1 MSVIPTPQPPCS
13 AFEHLRSQDI
23 PALNIRVEEYR
34 HKKTG
39 AQHIHIAASND
50 ENVFLVALRTV
61 PHDSTGVAHILEH
74 TALCG
79 SEKYPVRDPFFLM
92 TRRSLNTFMNAF
104 TSSDWT
110 AYPFASQNKKDFN
123 NLMDV
128 YLDAV
133 FFSRLDQLDFAQEG
147 HRLEFENMQ
156 DASSPLTYKGVVFNE
171 MKGAMSS
178 VTSTLWQALSS
189 HLFPTTTY
197 HYNSGG
203 EPACIPDL
211 TYEQLVSFYRTHYHP
226 SNAIFMTFG
235 DIPACEHQQKFEAQ
249 ALSRF
254 DFLDHVISVPDEKR
268 YLSPLTVEES
278 YALDEED
285 TQEKTHV
292 VVGWLLGNSAH
303 LESNLQAH
311 LLTAV
316 LLDNAAS
323 PLQQALETSELGTSP
338 SPLCGLEDSQ
348 KEMLFAAGLEGSDP
362 EYTKAVETLIL
373 DTLKNVAEN
382 GVPQEQI
389 DACLHQLELQQRE
402 LSSGSYPYGLQLI
415 LQALNS
421 ATHRGDPVALL
432 DLEPAL
438 AALHKASRDPNFIK
452 QLVKDLLLN
461 NSHRVTL
468 TLKPDATLSQ
478 RRDAAEAAQLATIR
492 AQLNANDCQKI
503 IDQSVA
509 LQVRQEAVLDDSI
522 LPCVTLADVP
532 ADIHTPQAAGVEKQ
546 AVPITRYNAG
556 TNGLVYH
563 QLIVNLPTLTHE
575 EAQLLPLYSA
585 CLTEV
590 GHGAFDYLQAQHQ
603 QAAQC
608 GGISAYPSMR
618 SEIDNVQIVQ
628 GFLVLSTRALVRN
641 QHAAAQLLFDTWH
654 HARFDEHQR
663 LRELIAQMRTRRERS
678 LTGNGHSLAMAAASA
693 GFSPLAQHQH
703 VVNGLAGLPT
713 MKQLDRTLD
722 DAAALSRFAQ
732 QLQKLHQKMLQQSS
746 QLLLVA
752 EQEREADCTAQLQQL
767 WSKNIA
773 ASHSGFALPFTPQ
786 RVQQLWQTSTQVN
799 FCARAWPTVA
809 VGHPDSAALSVLGGY
824 LRNGF
829 LHRAIREQGGA
840 YGGGASQDS
849 TLGAFRLYSYRDP
862 RLSDTLHDFDNALNW
877 LASTPPDAQ
886 KVEEAILGVIAS
898 LDKPSSPASE
908 AKTAFHNRL
917 FGRSDAVRR
926 TFRAQILAVTGQD
939 LQRVGATYLT
949 ADKANTAI
957 LSGAGSAGEASKL
970 GLEVCKLDA

>member
-1 MSVIPTPQPPCS
+1 MSTLS
-13 AFEHLRSQDI
+13 AAPAPAASFEWLRSQDI
-23 PALNIRVEEYR
+23 PALNVRVEEYR

-39 AQHIHIAASND
+39 AQHIHIAANND

-110 AYPFASQNKKDFN
+110 AYPFASQNKKDFS

-133 FFSRLDQLDFAQEG
+133 FFSRLDPLDFAQEG
-147 HRLEFENMQ
+147 HRLEFDNMQ

-178 VTSTLWQALSS
+178 VTSTLWQSLSGY
-189 HLFPTTTY
+189 LFPTTTY
-197 HYNSGG
+197 HHNSGG

-235 DIPACEHQQKFEAQ
+235 DISAREHQEKFEVQ

-254 DFLDHVISVPDEKR
+254 EFLDHTVSVPNEKR
-268 YLSPLTVEES
+268 YLAPVAVEEA
-278 YALDEED
+278 YALDETD
-285 TQEKTHV
+285 TQGKTHI
-292 VVGWLLGNSAH
+292 VVGWLLGNSAN
-303 LESNLQAH
+303 LEANLQAN

-323 PLQQALETSELGTSP
+323 PLQQALETSSLGTSP
-338 SPLCGLEDSQ
+338 SPMCGLEDSQ

-362 EYTKAVETLIL
+362 EHAKAVEALIL
-373 DTLKNVAEN
+373 DTLQNVAEN

-432 DLEPAL
+432 DLEPAI
-438 AALHKASRDPNFIK
+438 AALHQATRDPNFIK

-461 NSHRVTL
+461 NQHRVTL
-468 TLKPDATLSQ
+468 TLKPDTELSQ
-478 RRDAAEAAQLATIR
+478 RREAAEAAQLAAIR
-492 AQLNANDCQKI
+492 AQLTPDACQQI
-503 IDQSVA
+503 IEQSVA
-509 LQVRQEAVLDDSI
+509 LQARQEAVLDENI
-522 LPCVTLADVP
+522 LPCVTLDDVP
-532 ADIHTPQAAGVEKQ
+532 TDIKTPQAVGVEKST
-546 AVPITRYNAG
+546 VPITRYNAG

-563 QLIVNLPTLTHE
+563 QLIVNLPALTTE
-575 EAQLLPLYSA
+575 EARLLPLYSA
-585 CLTEV
+585 CLPEV
-590 GHGAFDYLQAQHQ
+590 GHGALDYLQAQQQ
-603 QAAQC
+603 QAALC
-608 GGISAYPSMR
+608 GGINAHSSMR
-618 SEIDNVQIVQ
+618 NAIDDVQVTQ
-628 GFLVLSTRALVRN
+628 GFLVLSTRALTRN
-641 QHAAAQLLFDTWH
+641 QGAAAQLLFDTWQ

-678 LTGNGHSLAMAAASA
+678 LTGNGHALAMAAACA
-693 GFSPLAQHQH
+693 GMSPLAQHQH
-703 VVNGLAGLPT
+703 LVNGLAGLPP
-713 MKQLDRTLD
+713 MKQLDRSLD
-722 DAAALSRFAQ
+722 DAAALKKFAQ
-732 QLQKLHQKMLQQSS
+732 QLQQLHQKMLQQPA

-752 EQEREADCTAQLQQL
+752 EQERDAECTAQLQQL
-767 WSKNIA
+767 WQNNA
-773 ASHSGFALPFTPQ
+773 AATGTSFVLPFAPQ
-786 RVQQLWQTSTQVN
+786 RIQQLWQTSTQVN

-809 VGHPDSAALSVLGGY
+809 VGHPDAAALSVLGGY

-849 TLGAFRLYSYRDP
+849 TVGAFRMYSYRDP
-862 RLSDTLHDFDNALNW
+862 RLSDTLRDFDAALDW
-877 LASTPPDAQ
+877 LATTTPDAQ

-898 LDKPSSPASE
+898 LDKPGSPAGE

-917 FGRSDAVRR
+917 FGRSDAVRSA
-926 TFRAQILAVTGQD
+926 FRAQILAVSAQD
-939 LQRVGATYLT
+939 LQRVGALYLT
-949 ADKANTAI
+949 PEHANTAV
-957 LSGAGSAGEASKL
+957 LSGAGGTEEAGQL
-970 GLEVCKLDA
+970 GLEICKLNA

>member
-1 MSVIPTPQPPCS
+1 MSTLPAAS
-13 AFEHLRSQDI
+13 APAASFEWLRSQEI

-39 AQHIHIAASND
+39 AQHIHIAANND

-133 FFSRLDQLDFAQEG
+133 FFSRLDPLDFAQEG
-147 HRLEFENMQ
+147 HRLEFETMT
-156 DASSPLTYKGVVFNE
+156 DATTPLTYKGVVFNE

-211 TYEQLVSFYRTHYHP
+211 TYEQLVAFYRTHYHP

-235 DIPACEHQQKFEAQ
+235 DIPAREHQEKFEVQ

-254 DFLDHVISVPDEKR
+254 DFLDHTISVPNEKR
-268 YLSPLTVEES
+268 YFTPLTVEEA
-278 YALDEED
+278 YALDETD
-285 TQEKTHV
+285 TQGKTHIV
-292 VVGWLLGNSAH
+292 TGWLLGNSAN
-303 LESNLQAH
+303 LEANLQAQ

-323 PLQQALETSELGTSP
+323 PLQQVLETSTLGTSP

-362 EYTKAVETLIL
+362 EHAKAVETLIL

-438 AALHKASRDPNFIK
+438 AALHTASRDPNFIK

-461 NSHRVTL
+461 NPHRVTL
-468 TLKPDATLSQ
+468 TLKPDTSLSQ
-478 RRDAAEAAQLATIR
+478 QRDAAEAAQLANIR
-492 AQLNANDCQKI
+492 AQLSSEQCQQI
-503 IDQSVA
+503 IEQSVA
-509 LQVRQEAVLDDSI
+509 LQARQEAVLDESI

-532 ADIHTPQAAGVEKQ
+532 ADTHTPQAAGVETQ
-546 AVPITRYNAG
+546 ATPITRYNAG

-563 QLIVNLPTLTHE
+563 QLIVSLPALNAE

-590 GHGAFDYLQAQHQ
+590 GHGALDYLQVQQQ
-603 QAAQC
+603 QAALC

-618 SEIDNVQIVQ
+618 SAIDDVQITQ

-654 HARFDEHQR
+654 SARFDEYQR

-678 LTGNGHSLAMAAASA
+678 LTGNGHSLAMAAACA
-693 GFSPLAQHQH
+693 GMSPLAQHQH

-713 MKQLDRTLD
+713 MKQLDRALD
-722 DAAALSRFAQ
+722 DAAALKNFAQ
-732 QLQKLHQKMLQQSS
+732 QLQQLHQKMLQQPT
-746 QLLLVA
+746 QLLLVS
-752 EQEREADCTAQLQQL
+752 EQERDADCTAHLQQL
-767 WSKNIA
+767 WQKNTGATPTNFAVPFA
-773 ASHSGFALPFTPQ
+773 AQ

-809 VGHPDSAALSVLGGY
+809 VGHPDAAALSVLGGY

-849 TLGAFRLYSYRDP
+849 TLGAFRMYSYRDP
-862 RLSDTLHDFDNALNW
+862 RLSDTLHDFDKALDW
-877 LASTPPDAQ
+877 LATTTPDAQ

-898 LDKPSSPASE
+898 LDKPGSPAGE

-926 TFRAQILAVTGQD
+926 AFRAQILTVSAQD
-939 LQRVGATYLT
+939 LQRVGALYLT
-949 ADKANTAI
+949 PEKANTAI
-957 LSGAGSAGEASKL
+957 LSGAGNTAEANKL
-970 GLEVCKLDA
+970 GLEICKLDA